1 MRSKIK
7 ITDLRDRVTLYPITG
22 YNDAVTGAPKR
33 TFDTVGKQI
42 YAKVRR
48 AIGSD
53 PTAADKTK
61 VVSNFEIMVRI
72 DTITYKVEDKIVYDG
87 FTLYIKDIK
96 QVDIWYQTLICY
108 DEY

>member
-1 MRSKIK
+1 MRSKVK
-7 ITDLRDRVTLYPITG
+7 ITELRDRVTLYSITG

-33 TFDTVGKQI
+33 TFDTTGKQI

-72 DTITYKVEDKIVYDG
+72 DTIVYKVEDKIVYDG

>member
-1 MRSKIK
+1 MRSKVK
-7 ITDLRDRVTLYPITG
+7 ITELRDRVTLYSITG

-72 DTITYKVEDKIVYDG
+72 DTIVYKVEDKIVYNGTDVNCA
-87 FTLYIKDIK
+87 L
-96 QVDIWYQTLICY
+96 C
-108 DEY
+108 